1 MKRIHSRI
9 IGWITQKDAKLV
21 VISDICICKE
31 NRLIKRSMRGL
42 WLVIMAAGLLTCCAV
57 GGINVPKV
65 QSGVQDEVLQDSVGT
80 KPLNDIRFGNWEDGD
95 WLDNDYIRTLR
106 SYLDDF
112 ANGKVENEELEPYR
126 ELVKGKFVIG
136 SSEPFIAGG
145 LFLKITFLEAPTKVF
160 ESWVYSDVDEKTERV
175 TGYVIRGCHLS
186 EDEVEITKEELLQL
200 MQEHPE
206 LKAW

>member
-1 MKRIHSRI
+1 MK
-9 IGWITQKDAKLV
+9 
-21 VISDICICKE
+21 
-31 NRLIKRSMRGL
+31 GL
-42 WLVIMAAGLLTCCAV
+42 WLMVLAAGLMFGCA
-57 GGINVPKV
+57 GGHNLPKL
-65 QSGVQDEVLQDSVGT
+65 QSEVQDGVTQDTIAS
-80 KPLNDIRFGNWEDGD
+80 KPLNDIRFGEWEDGD

-112 ANGKVENEELEPYR
+112 ASGKVENEGLEPYK
-126 ELVKGKFVIG
+126 ELVKGKFVIE

-145 LFLKITFLEAPTKVF
+145 LFLKITFLDAPTKVF

-186 EDEVEITKEELLQL
+186 EDELEITREELLQL